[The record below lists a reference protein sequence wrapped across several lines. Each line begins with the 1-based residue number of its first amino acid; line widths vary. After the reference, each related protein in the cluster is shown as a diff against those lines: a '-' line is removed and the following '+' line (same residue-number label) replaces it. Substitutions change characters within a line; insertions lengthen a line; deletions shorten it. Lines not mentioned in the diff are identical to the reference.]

1 MKKCYVNGIGSVSAQ
16 NTFLKGFD
24 FFEVNNTDNVLYA
37 IEPDYKDFI
46 SKVEI
51 RRMEKGLKMSIAA
64 VSKALEEAHLLLPQ
78 AIMVGTGM
86 SCLRSSE
93 KFLKAMLE
101 NNEQYLTPIN
111 FIQSTH
117 NTVAGQLALKHQSK
131 GYNFN
136 YVNGSVSFE
145 SALLDAHNQIQFGI
159 ENDIIIGGV
168 DETNEHTLNLYK
180 HIHFIKKETD
190 SPYSILTAKTKGMTM
205 SEGAHFYV
213 LQNEKS
219 RTTYAQVTAIEL
231 INNLPKNE
239 VASIVQQFLV
249 KNRVEL
255 TNIDAVVLGNNG
267 DIDFDGYYNELETL
281 FSAQTKLYYKHLSGE
296 YNTASAFGFGL
307 ACSVLKNQS
316 IPKFT
321 TKGNPTKK
329 GINTVLLYN
338 QYRGKDHSF
347 VLLEKA
353 L

>member
-1 MKKCYVNGIGSVSAQ
+1 MKKCYVNGIGSVSAK
-16 NTFLKGFD
+16 NTFLRGFN
-24 FFEVNNTDNVLYA
+24 FFEINNTDNVLYA

-78 AIMVGTGM
+78 AIIVGTGM

-159 ENDIIIGGV
+159 ENDILIGGV
-168 DETNEHTLNLYK
+168 DETNEHTLSLYK
-180 HIHFIKKETD
+180 HIGFIKKEE
-190 SPYSILTAKTKGMTM
+190 SAYNILNAKTKGMIM

-219 RTTYAQVTAIEL
+219 KATYAQVIDIEL
-231 INNLPKNE
+231 INNFTENE
-239 VASIVQQFLV
+239 VANMAQQFLA
-249 KNRVEL
+249 KNNMEL
-255 TNIDAVVLGNNG
+255 GNIDAVVLGNNG
-267 DIDFDGYYNELETL
+267 DIEFDGYYNPLESL
-281 FSAQTKLYYKHLSGE
+281 FAKQTNLYYKHLSGE

-321 TKGNPTKK
+321 TKENPTKK
-329 GINTVLLYN
+329 EINTVLLYN

-347 VLLEKA
+347 VLLERA
-353 L
+353 